1 MKTKTALSLTLCT
14 LLAAAFMG
22 TACQKQDGVTRVK
35 SYSRDGALGITEVN
49 PNMPMSPTYH
59 TYMDDT
65 RLMKE
70 TIRQVP
76 HVTDSTIT
84 VNGPI
89 ATVRLNVPASLSAEE
104 AAQVERDAHDKLTK
118 AMPRYTVKVS
128 VSRK

>member
-1 MKTKTALSLTLCT
+1 MKPRVASFTLCI
-14 LLAAAFMG
+14 LLSVVLWG

-65 RLMKE
+65 RLMKD
-70 TIRQVP
+70 TIRQIPEVRS
-76 HVTDSTIT
+76 STIT
-84 VNGPI
+84 MNGPI
-89 ATVRLNVPASLSAEE
+89 ATVRLDVPATLSAEE
-104 AAQVERDAHDKLTK
+104 AERVEWEAYDRLSKM
-118 AMPRYTVKVS
+118 MPRYTVKVS

>member
-1 MKTKTALSLTLCT
+1 MKPKKALILCTVLATALI
-14 LLAAAFMG
+14 G
-22 TACQKQDGVTRVK
+22 TACQKQDGTTRVK

-70 TIRQVP
+70 TIKQVP
-76 HVTDSTIT
+76 QVTGSTIT
-84 VNGPI
+84 MNGPI
-89 ATVRLNVPASLSAEE
+89 ATVRLTVPASLSAEE
-104 AAQVERDAHDKLTK
+104 AARVEKDAHDKLTK